1 MNISIIV
8 RKSENY
14 NKYIVKIRKI
24 TGKSLIEIREALEN
38 EKPIYKCELFKNDD
52 CKNIVEDLVSGL
64 INLGAQL
71 KVIKEEDKNIEEVS
85 TEYLLNRINR
95 FREIEKQTMEVDDM
109 TIDIRKYW
117 IC

>member
-24 TGKSLIEIREALEN
+24 TGQSLIEIREALEN

-52 CKNIVEDLVSGL
+52 RKNIVEDLVSSL

-71 KVIKEEDKNIEEVS
+71 KIIKEEDNNIEEVS

-95 FREIEKQTMEVDDM
+95 FRQIEKQTMETDDM
-109 TIDIRKYW
+109 IIDDYE
-117 IC
+117 